1 MNKFLLFIALLLSQF
16 TLAQDNIETSKT
28 LSNSQK
34 LKSVPTAI
42 KDYVNKKYP
51 NDSILKAGYR
61 RHMWIKTYEVH
72 LEKWVLEF
80 DEDGNWIKNY
90 TIEGTATLDFL
101 PKEIQN
107 VMIKNNPKQK
117 IVKLEQKQ
125 DNLYVYLDNN
135 KNLSFKYAAK

>member
-1 MNKFLLFIALLLSQF
+1 MNKFILFIALLLSQF
-16 TLAQDNIETSKT
+16 MVAQDNIETSKT
-28 LSNSQK
+28 LNNSQK
-34 LKSVPTAI
+34 LKSVPAAV
-42 KDYVNKKYP
+42 KDYVNTKYP

-61 RHMWIKTYEVH
+61 RYMWVKTYEVH

-90 TIEGTATLDFL
+90 TIDGTATLDFL
-101 PKEIQN
+101 PQDIQK
-107 VMIKNNPKQK
+107 VMMRNYPKQK